1 VSEPDRR
8 TATASI
14 ATPIAA
20 PVPPAAD
27 PAAAGA
33 ACTPTEARAHACLAT
48 RARALRLTQQLGVTT
63 TVDPS
68 GWLHADVEL
77 HYRRARGGTIQPV
90 MVRVGHDATDAAILA
105 DGGVLARCRQYN
117 AAIDQL
123 RQIGLQLA
131 ALVRDG
137 RVQPVPGTPTAAAHA
152 ELARLDAVIAHR
164 QATRMGL
171 STVRFAVLVEE
182 IAWFQAR
189 STELAPIVQAAE
201 RSASAA
207 WDGDTEDVAIDGDSP
222 LPPEGR

>member
-1 VSEPDRR
+1 MSTPDRR

-14 ATPIAA
+14 ATSIAA

-27 PAAAGA
+27 PAASGA
-33 ACTPTEARAHACLAT
+33 VRAPAEARANACLAT
-48 RARALRLTQQLGVTT
+48 RARALRLTHQLGVAT
-63 TVDPS
+63 TVEPS
-68 GWLHADVEL
+68 GRLNADVEL

-90 MVRVGHDATDAAILA
+90 MVRVGHDAPDAAVLA

-117 AAIDQL
+117 ATIDQL
-123 RQIGLQLA
+123 RQLGLPLA

-137 RVQPVPGTPTAAAHA
+137 RVQLAPGTPPASAHA

-171 STVRFAVLVEE
+171 STVRLAVLIEE

-189 STELAPIVQAAE
+189 RTELAPIVQAAE
-201 RSASAA
+201 RSDSAA
-207 WDGDTEDVAIDGDSP
+207 WDGDTEDVALDGDGP
-222 LPPEGR
+222 